1 MAGERSLSSIKNFL
15 QEGGKK
21 NEEITF
27 EKFVNWEETRTKTTY
42 IINNSKLLLDKLYD
56 DHNFSIYVENNFVNI
71 TYCDYYFILNYP
83 IDIVKE
89 IQKKNAFH

>member
-27 EKFVNWEETRTKTTY
+27 EK
-42 IINNSKLLLDKLYD
+42 
-56 DHNFSIYVENNFVNI
+56 
-71 TYCDYYFILNYP
+71 
-83 IDIVKE
+83 
-89 IQKKNAFH
+89 